1 MILTFHMPPLAS
13 RQGLSDIDKVE
24 FRVEIIESFLSIRT
38 LVITEKMH
46 PSLQK
51 YYTNFFILVAL

>member
-13 RQGLSDIDKVE
+13 GQGLSDIDKVE
-24 FRVEIIESFLSIRT
+24 FRVKIIESFLPIRT

-46 PSLQK
+46 PSLQEH
-51 YYTNFFILVAL
+51 YTNFFLF